1 MRPLLTSML
10 DDEEGCMEHEEYL
23 RLVLSDA
30 ADEIEGDGGGGGGG
44 GIDHHGSNDN
54 VNGSNNATTSTDPFM
69 RSKQKKKERERNEA
83 KRKQRTLLSVRNLI
97 GLTALA
103 SLFIFGWSSS
113 LVLSQ
118 FIVLCYFIF
127 GTQTTFIVWAYTRSK
142 AESDIIQPEK
152 QRAGVVW
159 RGLLM
164 SAVLSIVVDSMSM
177 ASWFVMSTLILADQS
192 SSLPVGLIP
201 VSLFMTFRICV
212 NLLAIVISSKI
223 LHDMSEVGGGIF
235 VQVFSVVI
243 TSSKQIGDVVLA
255 AAQTRWTAFEGRGI
269 TLGRRGTSRV

>member
-1 MRPLLTSML
+1 
-10 DDEEGCMEHEEYL
+10 
-23 RLVLSDA
+23 
-30 ADEIEGDGGGGGGG
+30 
-44 GIDHHGSNDN
+44 
-54 VNGSNNATTSTDPFM
+54 
-69 RSKQKKKERERNEA
+69 
-83 KRKQRTLLSVRNLI
+83 
-97 GLTALA
+97 
-103 SLFIFGWSSS
+103 
-113 LVLSQ
+113 
-118 FIVLCYFIF
+118 
-127 GTQTTFIVWAYTRSK
+127 
-142 AESDIIQPEK
+142 
-152 QRAGVVW
+152 
-159 RGLLM
+159 M

-177 ASWFVMSTLILADQS
+177 ASWFVLSTLILADQS

-201 VSLFMTFRICV
+201 VALFMTFRICV